1 MSVVPA
7 EQIYT
12 VSELNALVRQLFEA
26 EPRFARCYVAGEIS
40 NFKHHTSGHM
50 YFTLKD
56 EQSRLRAVMFAGK
69 NRSIGFKPED
79 GMRVIVVGSISVFD
93 RDGSY
98 QMYVDEMQ
106 PDGIGALYVAFTQL
120 KERLTAEG
128 LFAQSRKRPL
138 PRYPKRIGVVT
149 SPTGAV
155 IRDICSTLRRRYPNA
170 TVVLSPAQ
178 VQGPTAAATLVR
190 GIERLVRLSEE
201 AEPIDVVI
209 VARGG
214 GSLEELWPF
223 NEEILAR
230 AIAACPIPVISAVGH
245 ETDFTIADFVADVRA
260 ATPTGAAEQAAPSA
274 QELYL
279 KLSQLKNATH
289 VGLTRKLESH
299 RKQLQYLERS
309 RALQDPERSI
319 STRRVT
325 LDYLESQLRQFAQ
338 RPLVQADRQFRS
350 LRDRVIRLDM
360 RSQVSNGRMKLAA
373 FETRASG
380 TIKTHLSTKVNNFER
395 LVATLTALNPLAV
408 LSRGYSVIFRPDGET
423 VVSKAN
429 DLHPGDEVSLRLQD
443 GFVKGRIVE
452 DWGGSHGRAVQSKLD
467 I

>member
-1 MSVVPA
+1 VSVVPA

-12 VSELNALVRQLFEA
+12 VSELNALIRRLFEA
-26 EPRFARCYVAGEIS
+26 EPRLARCYVAGEIS

-69 NRSIGFKPED
+69 NRSIAFKPED

-120 KERLTAEG
+120 KDRLTAEG

-155 IRDICSTLRRRYPNA
+155 IRDICSTLQRRFPQA

-178 VQGPTAAATLVR
+178 VQGPTAATTLVK
-190 GIERLVRLSEE
+190 GIERLVRFSETGH
-201 AEPIDVVI
+201 PIDVLI

-230 AIAACPIPVISAVGH
+230 AIARCPIPVISAVGH

-260 ATPTGAAEQAAPSA
+260 ATPTAAAEQAAPAA
-274 QELYL
+274 QELLL
-279 KLSQLKNATH
+279 KLAQYKNAADI
-289 VGLTRKLESH
+289 GLAHKLEAQ

-309 RALQDPERSI
+309 RALQDPQRAI
-319 STRRVT
+319 SARRVT
-325 LDYLESQLRQFAQ
+325 LDYVESQLRQFAQ
-338 RPLVQADRQFRS
+338 RPLVKADRQFRG
-350 LRDRVIRLDM
+350 LRDRVMRLDM
-360 RSQVSNGRMKLAA
+360 RSKVSTQRMNLATV
-373 FETRASG
+373 ETRAKG
-380 TIKTHLSTKVNNFER
+380 RMQTHLSAKVNHYER
-395 LVATLTALNPLAV
+395 LVATLAALNPLAV
-408 LSRGYSVIFRPDGET
+408 LSRGYSVIFRSDGET
-423 VVSKAN
+423 VVTKAG
-429 DLHPGDEVSLRLQD
+429 DLNAGDDVLLRLQD
-443 GFVKGRIVE
+443 GVVKGRIVD
-452 DWGGSHGRAVQSKLD
+452 DWGDTGERAVQSRLD